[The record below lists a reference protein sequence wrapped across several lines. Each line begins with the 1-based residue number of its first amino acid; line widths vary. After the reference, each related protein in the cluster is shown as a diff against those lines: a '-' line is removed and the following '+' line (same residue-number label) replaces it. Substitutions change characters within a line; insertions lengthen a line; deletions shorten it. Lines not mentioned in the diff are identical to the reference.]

1 MGDNMRGKGLF
12 RKAMVFAALIALCIA
27 VFSWLNVRGNEIEGV
42 SQISS
47 ECLVTITY
55 ENEAGQ
61 EYQLQAEQ
69 VDRLKD
75 LLLTSTFTRTF
86 SSFVTYPVDT
96 ERYTIRIDWK
106 DYQHVL
112 IIHCIGN
119 KYISIAD
126 HFGGRHLKI
135 KNPEWESTIKRII
148 SHSEPVR

>member
-1 MGDNMRGKGLF
+1 MKGKGLF
-12 RKAMVFAALIALCIA
+12 RKAIVMAALIALGIA

-42 SQISS
+42 SDISS
-47 ECLVTITY
+47 ECLVTITF

-61 EYQLQAEQ
+61 EYQLHAEQ
-69 VDRLKD
+69 IDRLKE

-86 SSFVTYPVDT
+86 SPFVIYPVGT

-119 KYISIAD
+119 EYISIAD
-126 HFGGRHLKI
+126 QFGGRHLKV
-135 KNPEWESTIKRII
+135 KNPEWEPTIKKII